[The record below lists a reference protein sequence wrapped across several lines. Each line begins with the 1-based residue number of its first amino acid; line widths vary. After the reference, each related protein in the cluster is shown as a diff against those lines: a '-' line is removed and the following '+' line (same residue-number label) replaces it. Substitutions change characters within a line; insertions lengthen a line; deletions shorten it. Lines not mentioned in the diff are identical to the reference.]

1 MEVLKCA
8 PPNARDR
15 FAGST
20 APGQLFF
27 PDGPV
32 EIRLVLSPQG
42 PPGVPADVA
51 VEIQEITTRD
61 PARKAKGGFTDTAG
75 DAPLL
80 GLEGKPVLH
89 KFDVKLGDGP
99 STTVQVRDLPVPKRH
114 GTYALVL
121 V

>member
-1 MEVLKCA
+1 MRRSLAAFLAALGLVHADARAQSGLVLKENMEVLKCA
-8 PPNARDR
+8 PPDARAR

-20 APGQLFF
+20 APGQPLF
-27 PDGPV
+27 PDEPV
-32 EIRLVLSPQG
+32 EIRLVLSKG
-42 PPGVPADVA
+42 PADVA

-89 KFDVKLGDGP
+89 KFDVKL
-99 STTVQVRDLPVPKRH
+99 
-114 GTYALVL
+114 
-121 V
+121 

>member
-1 MEVLKCA
+1 MRRSLAAFLAALGLVHADARAQSGLVLKENMEVLKCA
-8 PPNARDR
+8 PPDARDR

-27 PDGPV
+27 PDEPV

-80 GLEGKPVLH
+80 
-89 KFDVKLGDGP
+89 
-99 STTVQVRDLPVPKRH
+99 
-114 GTYALVL
+114 
-121 V
+121 